1 MSKKFSI
8 ILRESWMIFGMNFN
22 SLNPII
28 EKEAL
33 KQVCSVIIYK
43 RTLPFSSPAKK
54 KKTKVFVFSIWT
66 KTYYRQ
72 YSKFLNK
79 VTYDKIVQK
88 MEFSGYRSIWNHLP
102 AP

>member
-22 SLNPII
+22 SLNPKVI

-33 KQVCSVIIYK
+33 KQVCSVINGFTRQPCHFIYQQK
-43 RTLPFSSPAKK
+43 
-54 KKTKVFVFSIWT
+54 KVFAFSIWI
-66 KTYYRQ
+66 KTYHRQ

-88 MEFSGYRSIWNHLP
+88 MEFTGYRSIWNHLP

>member
-1 MSKKFSI
+1 
-8 ILRESWMIFGMNFN
+8 MIFGMNFN

-33 KQVCSVIIYK
+33 KQVCSVINN
-43 RTLPFSSPAKK
+43 LQENPAILFTSKKK

-66 KTYYRQ
+66 KTYHRQ

-102 AP
+102 AHNFPRRF

>member
-1 MSKKFSI
+1 
-8 ILRESWMIFGMNFN
+8 MIFGMNFN
-22 SLNPII
+22 SLNPKVI

-33 KQVCSVIIYK
+33 KQVCSVIND
-43 RTLPFSSPAKK
+43 LQENPAILFTSKN
-54 KKTKVFVFSIWT
+54 TKVFAFSIWI
-66 KTYYRQ
+66 KTYHRQ

-88 MEFSGYRSIWNHLP
+88 MEFTGYRSIWNHLP